1 MQRLRRVWF
10 GHLHLPSIP
19 DPRHRGMRA
28 CRADRRTRHHHLQS
42 QGRPC
47 ARRGHEIPCLQRAQA
62 PGRRRCRGPVF
73 RAHRMCRR
81 GAGCPIPAVDAG
93 CGALARPEADRPL
106 RLHERYEARCADQP
120 GHRNRRTRAHS
131 RQSGARRRPC
141 GNRGKEGR
149 RLLYGRAAARPD
161 QPGRPFAREILRGAA
176 VSLANPETS
185 AALSLLNARA
195 VRERAHRMLALG
207 LEDKLPNVRIDLD
220 RMDSTVDLVLE
231 VTRKAYPSFEVPF
244 HSRWRHFVM
253 NGDNRWADIAD
264 QTEWPG
270 RAARARAEFDLAIV
284 SVFLDAGAG
293 SSWRYRDPK
302 TGSAIGR
309 SEGLGLAS
317 LAMFAGGAFSA
328 DPLEPLRVDADVL
341 ANFTVADLER
351 GMQVSD
357 INPLVGID
365 GRVDLLRRLGTLV
378 ASKPDIFGSLD
389 TPRPGGL
396 FDRLAKLAD
405 SRELPAPTIL
415 TELLHQLGPIWPSRL
430 TLGGIALGDC
440 WRHPVLTTAD
450 ATSGLVPLHKLSQ
463 WLAYS
468 LIEPLQ
474 TAGIRVTDID
484 ALTGLAE
491 YRNGG
496 LFVDIGMLALRD
508 PEAAQ
513 QEHGVAS
520 PLVVEWRALTVALLD
535 RVADG
540 LRHRLK
546 VDATLLPLAKIL
558 EGGTWAA
565 GRLLARQR
573 RADASPP
580 VKVISDGTV
589 F

>member
-1 MQRLRRVWF
+1 
-10 GHLHLPSIP
+10 
-19 DPRHRGMRA
+19 
-28 CRADRRTRHHHLQS
+28 
-42 QGRPC
+42 
-47 ARRGHEIPCLQRAQA
+47 
-62 PGRRRCRGPVF
+62 
-73 RAHRMCRR
+73 
-81 GAGCPIPAVDAG
+81 
-93 CGALARPEADRPL
+93 
-106 RLHERYEARCADQP
+106 
-120 GHRNRRTRAHS
+120 
-131 RQSGARRRPC
+131 
-141 GNRGKEGR
+141 
-149 RLLYGRAAARPD
+149 
-161 QPGRPFAREILRGAA
+161 
-176 VSLANPETS
+176 
-185 AALSLLNARA
+185 
-195 VRERAHRMLALG
+195 MLAIG
-207 LEDKLPNVRIDLD
+207 LEDKLPNFRIHLD
-220 RMDSTVDLVLE
+220 RMDSAIDLVLE
-231 VTRKAYPSFEVPF
+231 TTRKAYPSLEIPF
-244 HSRWRHFVM
+244 HSRWRHFVTA
-253 NGDNRWADIAD
+253 GDNRWADIAD
-264 QTEWPG
+264 QASWPD

-293 SSWRYRDPK
+293 PSWRYRDPK

-328 DPLEPLRVDADVL
+328 DPLHPLRVDAGKL
-341 ANFTVADLER
+341 ANLGVADLER

-357 INPLVGID
+357 VNPLVGME
-365 GRVDLLRRLGTLV
+365 GRANLLRRLGGLV
-378 ASKPDIFGSLD
+378 TSKPDVFGRLD

-396 FDRLAKLAD
+396 FDRLAMLAD
-405 SRELPAPTIL
+405 HQELPAPTIL
-415 TELLHQLGPIWPSRL
+415 TELLQQLGPIWPSRL

-440 WRHPVLTTAD
+440 WKHPMLTTAD

-484 ALTGLAE
+484 GLTGLAE

-496 LFVDIGMLALRD
+496 LFVDTGVLAFRD
-508 PEAAQ
+508 PEAAR
-513 QEHGVAS
+513 QEHEVAS

-546 VDATLLPLAKIL
+546 LDAISMPLAKIL

-565 GRLLARQR
+565 GRRLARER

-580 VKVISDGTV
+580 VKIISDGTV